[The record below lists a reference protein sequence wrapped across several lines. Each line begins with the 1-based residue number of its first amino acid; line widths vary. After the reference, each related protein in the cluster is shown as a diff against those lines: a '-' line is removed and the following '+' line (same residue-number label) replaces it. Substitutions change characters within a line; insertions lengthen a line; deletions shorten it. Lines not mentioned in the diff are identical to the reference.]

1 MLSHGKTMMGKQKVA
16 SGFAPQDDLFAI
28 VSLPS
33 CFHGYG
39 VYKILKFKLLWLKN
53 LSF

>member
-1 MLSHGKTMMGKQKVA
+1 MLSHEKTMMGKQKVA

-33 CFHGYG
+33 FSTATAF
-39 VYKILKFKLLWLKN
+39 IKF
-53 LSF
+53 